1 MKMKCGQH
9 VVTINP
15 YVWTKR
21 RNSYAEVCGSWD
33 DRVDKLASKI
43 DCAYLMA
50 KNEGIEELP
59 WSLEDMFALIKLS
72 SEARERATMVRGFIQ
87 DDLHMR
93 PAFQRPEPR
102 DRWAVRV
109 YNKYVT
115 SAEKRLFLVRCGIE
129 EYYYTLPD
137 GMLQ

>member
-21 RNSYAEVCGSWD
+21 RNSYAEVCRNYDG
-33 DRVDKLASKI
+33 RVEKLASKI

-59 WSLEDMFALIKLS
+59 WSLEDMFAHIILS

-87 DDLHMR
+87 DDLQMR
-93 PAFQRPEPR
+93 PAFPRPEPR
-102 DRWAVRV
+102 DRWEARA
-109 YNKYVT
+109 YNKYVS

-137 GMLQ
+137 CMLE